1 MSIKLESK
9 ETVETAVAMKIAG
22 GWLAGWSGILLLLAF
37 I

>member
-9 ETVETAVAMKIAG
+9 ETAETLVAMKIAG
-22 GWLAGWSGILLLLAF
+22 SWLAGWSGVLLLLAF